1 MTIKGAKD
9 VKVNS
14 VNPLYL
20 IFNNGYFEEINERK
34 YFTLVLTNEIKE
46 KIKRYEEL
54 WSKMKDLI
62 RLVIKNSDGYHKK
75 KYMRIKFNSD
85 YELPVNKTI
94 EILTIAI
101 VVAVS

>member
-1 MTIKGAKD
+1 M
-9 VKVNS
+9 
-14 VNPLYL
+14 
-20 IFNNGYFEEINERK
+20 
-34 YFTLVLTNEIKE
+34 
-46 KIKRYEEL
+46 
-54 WSKMKDLI
+54 
-62 RLVIKNSDGYHKK
+62 VIIK

>member
-20 IFNNGYFEEINERK
+20 IFNKVNGYFEEINERK
-34 YFTLVLTNEIKE
+34 YFTLVLTNESKD

-75 KYMRIKFNSD
+75 I
-85 YELPVNKTI
+85 YENQI
-94 EILTIAI
+94 
-101 VVAVS
+101 

>member
-14 VNPLYL
+14 VNPLCL
-20 IFNNGYFEEINERK
+20 IFNKVNGYFEEINERK
-34 YFTLVLTNEIKE
+34 YFTLVLTNESKE

-75 KYMRIKFNSD
+75 I
-85 YELPVNKTI
+85 YENQI
-94 EILTIAI
+94 
-101 VVAVS
+101 